1 MKTKILDI
9 NCKYYG
15 LEPRILMEN
24 AGNGVSSII
33 TSKFGKNKKIAIF
46 CGLGNNGGDGFVA
59 ARFLSKENRV
69 KVFLIGNEKDIKSI
83 NRRRNHR

>member
-33 TSKFGKNKKIAIF
+33 TSKFGKLQDFYQRKIE
-46 CGLGNNGGDGFVA
+46 L
-59 ARFLSKENRV
+59 
-69 KVFLIGNEKDIKSI
+69 KSF
-83 NRRRNHR
+83 